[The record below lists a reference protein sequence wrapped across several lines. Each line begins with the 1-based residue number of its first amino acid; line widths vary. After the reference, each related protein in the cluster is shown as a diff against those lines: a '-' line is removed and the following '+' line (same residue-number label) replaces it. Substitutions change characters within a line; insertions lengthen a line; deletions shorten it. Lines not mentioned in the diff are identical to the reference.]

1 MSPRTYR
8 RGLAGRVVETVVEFH
23 RIDDAAGDVADPET
37 DDHAGR
43 KFEWIELEE
52 SRQAALLA
60 ENGPLAWLARVEGA
74 AGEVLT
80 AAGYRVDRDRLGL
93 HIVPD
98 GKPLPD
104 VNALDS
110 ISWAAR
116 VVEHVRCARI
126 VLAGENVLA
135 AFEWGAKLAQA
146 AQGLK
151 LELAGWPMAA
161 HWGRSRKGGHDST
174 IDAERRARTM
184 RWYDKVERAD
194 HKG

>member
-1 MSPRTYR
+1 M
-8 RGLAGRVVETVVEFH
+8 
-23 RIDDAAGDVADPET
+23 
-37 DDHAGR
+37 
-43 KFEWIELEE
+43 
-52 SRQAALLA
+52 
-60 ENGPLAWLARVEGA
+60 AWLARVEGA

-104 VNALDS
+104 VNALNS

-174 IDAERRARTM
+174 IDAERRARTT
-184 RWYDKVERAD
+184 RWYDKVERAIT
-194 HKG
+194 KGK